1 MFNDFNYE
9 DAQKETKL
17 SLEIVRRVV
26 QHFDKQNKVVYLIG
40 HSYGAFLLQKVI
52 ADFGNIAERYAVLN
66 CRLKMEEIVWK
77 NFKEGKPVFL

>member
-17 SLEIVRRVV
+17 ALEIVRRVI

-40 HSYGAFLLQKVI
+40 HSYRAFLLQKII
-52 ADFGNIAERYAVLN
+52 ADFGNIAERNAVLN

-77 NFKEGKPVFL
+77 NGSFP